1 MDSDLPLNVLKSG
14 AAGRKRPFSVVNSS
28 MSSGFSN
35 ESSEDYNIL
44 SSLGM
49 KDRDIFKSPDNS
61 MLVKMDDSMENFKV
75 PMNTVGGQS
84 PYFNMS
90 TPKKPMSVKDPQPKA
105 EPSQEVKKTTNNNLM
120 TQKEQLSS
128 AKKAKPEPKHQDT
141 TDFGMQPRK
150 LRSVGEYT
158 VGSMDKEYQE
168 LMDYLKQ
175 EREKDQ
181 LDFVKCSKTLR
192 DRVSNIA
199 VSFCIMNLLHFSCI
213 D

>member
-75 PMNTVGGQS
+75 PMSTVGGQS

-90 TPKKPMSVKDPQPKA
+90 TPKKPKA

-128 AKKAKPEPKHQDT
+128 AVKAKPEPKHQDT

-192 DRVSNIA
+192 DRVSNIS
-199 VSFCIMNLLHFSCI
+199 VSFFIMILLHFSCI